1 MNQKQR
7 SEVKVVWEP
16 SKGGFRI
23 YYSVFSP
30 HRSKKTERTFVYNIS
45 SSSKEKQ
52 ELIDEPLLKNIMKKI
67 LSEKTDSLLWRKKP
81 FEIRME
87 LVHFMN
93 RLVRSEKRGS
103 LLGRYGFEGKK
114 KKRREEEV
122 IGEER
127 EVEGKEGKKEVTAA
141 AAAAAAE
148 GEEEVNP
155 NRYEDGF
162 MPKKSMFAAEEESA
176 NTKVFLAPSF
186 SGKTTLMVDELNK
199 LTPRELAEYD
209 KIILFTESTASAPL
223 KKLDKKVKAKMM
235 IYDRFVPQFVKILKK
250 INTVTKNRYRF
261 LLLLDD
267 CLNLQGGILIK
278 LILTL
283 RNANISTV
291 ISIQYSKLLS
301 RSQRQSIHDYYILN
315 LKLEDLEYLMS
326 GFLASHFRELFE
338 REGMASKEIIN
349 KLNYKKLA
357 ERAMERLKGKI
368 LHFDQRHDQITI
380 YKRK

>member
-1 MNQKQR
+1 MNQKTTTN
-7 SEVKVVWEP
+7 EVEVVLEP

-23 YYSVFSP
+23 YYTVFSP
-30 HRSKKTERTFVYNIS
+30 HRNKKSKRTFVYNVS
-45 SSSKEKQ
+45 SSAKEKQ
-52 ELIDEPLLKNIMKKI
+52 ELIDEPLLTNVMKKI

-93 RLVRSEKRGS
+93 RLIRSEKRGS
-103 LLGRYGFEGKK
+103 LLGEYGFGGKK
-114 KKRREEEV
+114 KKEREE
-122 IGEER
+122 GEGGEKR
-127 EVEGKEGKKEVTAA
+127 GKEEEKGK
-141 AAAAAAE
+141 
-148 GEEEVNP
+148 EEEGTDP
-155 NRYEDGF
+155 KRYEDEF

-186 SGKTTLMVDELNK
+186 SGKTTLMVEELNK
-199 LTPRELAEYD
+199 LTPKELAEYD
-209 KIILFTESTASAPL
+209 KILLFTESTASAPL
-223 KKLDKKVKAKMM
+223 KKLDKKVRAKMM

-368 LHFDQRHDQITI
+368 LHFDQRHDKITI
-380 YKRK
+380 YKRT